1 MSKIIDF
8 SKSVYELCKQ
18 DPEVIEIMKEL
29 GFEQISDGEMM
40 DTVGR
45 VMTIPKGAVVKGI
58 DLEKIKDA
66 FTKRG
71 YSIVE

>member
-58 DLEKIKDA
+58 DLDKIKDV